1 MCWFNNA
8 SARVY
13 LSCSMWK
20 VSSTSLLTSSNYK
33 LESWVPIFK
42 AMQLQIAILTSIC
55 LIHHLVHIFPLLC
68 KEVNEATTF
77 VNLWQWKAANL
88 SIWGNTDR
96 SWGREAIV
104 QYSFSF
110 IACFH
115 FTALSEVLVHDR
127 NNKQTIPAYLSKLQS
142 EYFTL

>member
-1 MCWFNNA
+1 MLWFNNA
-8 SARVY
+8 SAWVY
-13 LSCSMWK
+13 LSWCMWK
-20 VSSTSLLTSSNYK
+20 VSSTSLPTSSNY
-33 LESWVPIFK
+33 EPSWIPIFK
-42 AMQLQIAILTSIC
+42 AMQLQIAILTSTC
-55 LIHHLVHIFPLLC
+55 LIHHLVHMFQLLC
-68 KEVNEATTF
+68 RKEDEATTF

-88 SIWGNTDR
+88 SIWDNTDR

-115 FTALSEVLVHDR
+115 FTALSVVLVHDR
-127 NNKQTIPAYLSKLQS
+127 KNKQTISAYLSKLQS